1 MIQLNLGCWHRN
13 IPGFINVDL
22 CDVTANSKFVTI
34 FSKNLDID
42 ISLDTKNLIEVLRKA
57 GLIDE
62 VK

>member
-1 MIQLNLGCWHRN
+1 MSKVKIISGKSKN
-13 IPGFINVDL
+13 INVDL
-22 CDVTANSKFVTI
+22 CYVIANSKFVTI

>member
-1 MIQLNLGCWHRN
+1 MSKVKIISGKSKN
-13 IPGFINVDL
+13 INVDL

-34 FSKNLDID
+34 LSKNLDID
-42 ISLDTKNLIEVLRKA
+42 ISLDTKNLVEVLRKA

>member
-1 MIQLNLGCWHRN
+1 MSKVKIISGKSKN
-13 IPGFINVDL
+13 INVGL
-22 CDVTANSKFVTI
+22 CDVIANSKFVTI
-34 FSKNLDID
+34 FSKNLGID

>member
-1 MIQLNLGCWHRN
+1 MSKVKIISCKSKN
-13 IPGFINVDL
+13 INVDL

-34 FSKNLDID
+34 FSKNLGID